1 MKTKTKEQTSTFANF
16 KVRGSA
22 NAVRNSL
29 IKNSEKKQLKTA
41 PPHRPGCGC
50 C

>member
-1 MKTKTKEQTSTFANF
+1 MKTKTKEQQTTVANF

-22 NAVRNSL
+22 DTVRGSL
-29 IKNSEKKQLKTA
+29 IKNSDKKLKTSEGGR
-41 PPHRPGCGC
+41 RPGCGC